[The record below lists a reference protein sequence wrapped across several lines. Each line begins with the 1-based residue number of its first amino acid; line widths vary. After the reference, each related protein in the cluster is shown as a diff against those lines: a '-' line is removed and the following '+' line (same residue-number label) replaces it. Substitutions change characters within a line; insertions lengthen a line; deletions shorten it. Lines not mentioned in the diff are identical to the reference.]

1 MTETKTD
8 RACGGNDMIRIA
20 IVEDED
26 MYAIVMP
33 GNPLNYLQ

>member
-26 MYAIVMP
+26 MYVQQFSDILSDSP
-33 GNPLNYLQ
+33 